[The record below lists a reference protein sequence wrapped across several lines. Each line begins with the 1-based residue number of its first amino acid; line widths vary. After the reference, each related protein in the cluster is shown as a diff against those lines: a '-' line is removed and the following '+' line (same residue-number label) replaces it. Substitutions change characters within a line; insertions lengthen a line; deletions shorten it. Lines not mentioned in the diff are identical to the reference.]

1 MSQIHQSFREHDD
14 VALRIA
20 FDADLAEISPQ
31 GPPKLEHLEHLDDL
45 DGPNADAITAASVE
59 AGGSIL
65 PLDSPFKAAS
75 RFLAVSLQGWSTV
88 QPSRLACG
96 WVTDAPGK

>member
-1 MSQIHQSFREHDD
+1 MIQFYQRFRERDD
-14 VALRIA
+14 VALCIA
-20 FDADLAEISPQ
+20 FDADLAEISSQ
-31 GPPKLEHLEHLDDL
+31 SPPKLEHLDGVG
-45 DGPNADAITAASVE
+45 GPNADAVSAVCVE
-59 AGGSIL
+59 AGGSSI
-65 PLDSPFKAAS
+65 PQASRFKAKS

>member
-31 GPPKLEHLEHLDDL
+31 GPPKLEHLDDL

-59 AGGSIL
+59 AGG
-65 PLDSPFKAAS
+65 
-75 RFLAVSLQGWSTV
+75 
-88 QPSRLACG
+88 
-96 WVTDAPGK
+96 

>member
-1 MSQIHQSFREHDD
+1 MSQIHQSFREHED

-20 FDADLAEISPQ
+20 FDADLAEIRPQ
-31 GPPKLEHLEHLDDL
+31 GPPKLEHLDDL

-65 PLDSPFKAAS
+65 PLDSRFKAAS
-75 RFLAVSLQGWSTV
+75 RFLAVSFQGWSTV